1 MLRTNISE
9 NFQKIIM
16 NKFIKNI
23 IYPNIIT
30 SLFGLFKIFLSW
42 YLNRREMDF
51 IHLKNRYLTRILS
64 CLNLQKSPSWQVCW
78 LRWPHVL
85 VILKTQKT
93 TVATIIY
100 SIRRFQFLKLLVA
113 AAQLQINNIRDGADT
128 KKPGISRFF
137 HFRFTLTHMHSRFPA
152 KSAAPC
158 PRHCDWD

>member
-1 MLRTNISE
+1 M
-9 NFQKIIM
+9 
-16 NKFIKNI
+16 
-23 IYPNIIT
+23 
-30 SLFGLFKIFLSW
+30 
-42 YLNRREMDF
+42 
-51 IHLKNRYLTRILS
+51 
-64 CLNLQKSPSWQVCW
+64 
-78 LRWPHVL
+78 

-100 SIRRFQFLKLLVA
+100 SIQQFQFLKLLVA
-113 AAQLQINNIRDGADT
+113 AARLQINNIRDCADT